1 MTRRPIRLKLLVI
14 FNPKAA
20 YGRSLKKLADIQAT
34 FARLGIKTTFM
45 PTTRPGHGKELVANA
60 ELAGFDGLVA
70 AGGDGTVFEVLN
82 GLYTHPRS
90 ARIPL
95 GLLPIGTGNAFARDL
110 GLQPGAWSD
119 AIEILRQGHT
129 RQVDVASVQSA
140 DKSYYFLNIVLM
152 GFSVDASL
160 TGHKLKFL
168 GETSYTL
175 ATLWQVLKLKSYPL
189 EMKIDGRVVRSD
201 NIFVAI
207 SNSRFVG
214 THFLIA
220 PDAVIDDGLLDVT
233 ILRKLKRSRLL
244 KLFPTIYSGRHVEYD
259 EISTHKAACIQICS
273 PDGMLMG
280 PDGEFCGH
288 SPADIRCLPR
298 DLTIFSSL
306 R

>member
-1 MTRRPIRLKLLVI
+1 M
-14 FNPKAA
+14 
-20 YGRSLKKLADIQAT
+20 LADIQAT
-34 FARLGIKTTFM
+34 FARRDIETTFM
-45 PTTRPGHGKELVANA
+45 PTTHPGHGKALVASA
-60 ELAGFDGLVA
+60 DLSGFDGLVA

-95 GLLPIGTGNAFARDL
+95 GILPIGTGNAFAREL
-110 GLQPGAWSD
+110 ALQPGAWSA
-119 AIEILRQGHT
+119 AIDILAQGHT

-140 DKSYYFLNIVLM
+140 DESYYFLNIVLM

-168 GETSYTL
+168 GRTSYTL

-189 EMKIDGRVVRSD
+189 EMRIDDRVVRSD
-201 NIFVAI
+201 NIFIAI

-220 PDAVIDDGLLDVT
+220 PGAVIDDGLLDVT
-233 ILRKLKRSRLL
+233 VLQKLKRGRLL
-244 KLFPTIYSGRHVEYD
+244 RMFPAIYSGRHVEY
-259 EISTHKAACIQICS
+259 EEVSTHKATRIDICS
-273 PDGMLMG
+273 PEGMLMG
-280 PDGEFCGH
+280 PDGEFRGH
-288 SPADIRCLPR
+288 SPAHVRCLPR
-298 DLTIFSSL
+298 DLAIFSNL